1 MPNKGKIEF
10 LVIDDHPIFLQG
22 LVALLES
29 EPRYTV
35 VAQAGNAEDALAKL
49 RDTTVDIILL
59 DMSLGDSNGINLIRK
74 FKYLKPTIPVLVI
87 SMHDELIYAERVL
100 KAGASGYIMKQ
111 EAWAV
116 TLEAIRNVLN
126 GRIHVS
132 PAINQRLLTKMYN
145 QKEEALP
152 EELLSDREFEVLEY
166 MGQGYGTSEISEILN
181 LSVKTVSTYRDHIKE
196 KLNLSTAAM
205 VRRYAIKWWQSRGF

>member
-22 LVALLES
+22 LVAFLES
-29 EPRYTV
+29 EPRYKV
-35 VAQAGNAEDALAKL
+35 AAQAQSAEAALTKL
-49 RDTTVDIILL
+49 QEISVDIILL
-59 DMSLGDSNGINLIRK
+59 DMSLGDSNGIDLIRK
-74 FKYLKPTIPVLVI
+74 IKHMKPTIPILVI

-100 KAGASGYIMKQ
+100 KAGANGYIMKQ

-116 TLEAIRNVLN
+116 TLEAIRNVLS

-132 PAINQRLLTKMYN
+132 PKINQRLLTKMYS

-166 MGQGYGTSEISEILN
+166 MGQGYGTSEISDFLN

-196 KLNLSTAAM
+196 KLHLSSAAM
-205 VRRYAIKWWQSRGF
+205 VRRYAIKWWQSRGL